1 MFSANYKFQI
11 NQPVI
16 MVDKTKKKF
25 YKVTILQVHMDIYKK
40 GSDVIT
46 EIRYVAKVTEG
57 EYCATNMNACQ
68 SQLYATL
75 EEAIN
80 DNKF

>member
-1 MFSANYKFQI
+1 MYSANYKFQI

-25 YKVTILQVHMDIYKK
+25 YKVTVLQVHMDIYVKQT
-40 GSDVIT
+40 GIVT
-46 EIRYVAKVTEG
+46 EVRYVTKVTDG
-57 EYCATNMNACQ
+57 EYCATNMNACE
-68 SQLYATL
+68 SQLYATI

>member
-1 MFSANYKFQI
+1 MYSANYKFQI

-16 MVDKTKKKF
+16 MVDKAKKKF
-25 YKVTILQVHMDIYKK
+25 YKVTVLQVHMDVYKK
-40 GSDVIT
+40 KADIVT
-46 EIRYVAKVTEG
+46 EVRYVAKVTEG
-57 EYCATNMNACQ
+57 EYCSTNMNACE

-75 EEAIN
+75 AEAIS